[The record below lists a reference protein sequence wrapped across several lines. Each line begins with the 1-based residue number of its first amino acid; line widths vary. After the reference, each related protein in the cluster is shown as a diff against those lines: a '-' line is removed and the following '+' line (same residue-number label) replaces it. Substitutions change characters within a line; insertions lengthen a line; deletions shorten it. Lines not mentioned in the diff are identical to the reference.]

1 MAWWASCRAQGE
13 RLREDRGATM
23 RIALDGGASAEEL
36 AQLARFIQGRVQS
49 EFGLILQPE
58 PVLVGIEL

>member
-1 MAWWASCRAQGE
+1 MTN
-13 RLREDRGATM
+13 RGS
-23 RIALDGGASAEEL
+23 GSAEEL

-58 PVLVGIEL
+58 PVLVGVEL